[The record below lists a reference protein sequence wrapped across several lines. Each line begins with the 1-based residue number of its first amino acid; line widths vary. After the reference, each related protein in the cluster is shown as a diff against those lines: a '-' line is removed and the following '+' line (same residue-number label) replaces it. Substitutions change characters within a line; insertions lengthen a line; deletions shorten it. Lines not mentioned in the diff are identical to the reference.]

1 MSLIKSKRTLLVHAL
16 KIALIPLFF
25 GANMSYAD
33 ESAPLAPAAK
43 NLPAQTL
50 LVGSWTGQTTGEGV
64 QKAIY
69 PSQGIYRLR
78 LNSDGTLL
86 PLDVLKLSSPSW
98 IVFSHDHKFAYTT
111 NENETGSVTALT
123 ASCTLT
129 MKLRAKARTQRMP
142 PLPLTENIYSPRTTR

>member
-111 NENETGSVTALT
+111 
-123 ASCTLT
+123 CTLS
-129 MKLRAKARTQRMP
+129 MKSIAKARTQRMP